1 VLLLVFLYIETVLSL
16 FPWTRTY
23 AVPMLDLV
31 ISPLRNIVQ
40 SILDY
45 LPKLAFLVILFLVVR
60 YTLNILQAFMKGI
73 QHGRLVFLGFEAD
86 WALPIY
92 KLARV
97 VIIAFTV
104 VVAYPYIPGSESPAF
119 KGVSLFLGVVF
130 SLGSSSSIANIVAG
144 YMVIF
149 RGAFRVGD
157 RVKIGEQV
165 GDVTEMRLQATH
177 LRTIKN
183 EDISVPNSLIL
194 NTPVTNYSVLA
205 RKGGLI
211 LHTSVTIG
219 YDAPWRQVHAMLLQA
234 AERTAGLLTEPK
246 PFVLQTALNDFY
258 VAYEINAY
266 TERPLE
272 MVRIYSDLHQ
282 NIQDVFNEHGVQI
295 MSPHYLGDP
304 AQSKIVPKE
313 HWYKPPAKQESA

>member
-1 VLLLVFLYIETVLSL
+1 
-16 FPWTRTY
+16 
-23 AVPMLDLV
+23 MLDLV
-31 ISPLRNIVQ
+31 VGPLR
-40 SILDY
+40 SIARSVLDY
-45 LPKLAFLVILFLVVR
+45 LPKLAFLVVLFLVAR
-60 YTLNILQAFMKGI
+60 YLLNLLRALFLSIYR
-73 QHGRLVFLGFEAD
+73 GRISFDGFESE

-97 VIIAFTV
+97 VFIAFMV

-119 KGVSLFLGVVF
+119 KGISLFLGVVF

-149 RGAFRVGD
+149 RRAFKVGD

-183 EDISVPNSLIL
+183 EEVSVPNSLIL
-194 NTPVTNYSVLA
+194 NNPVINYSVLA
-205 RKGGLI
+205 KKGGLI

-219 YDAPWRQVHAMLLQA
+219 YDTPWRLVHALLLKA
-234 AERTAGLLTEPK
+234 AERTEGLLREPK

-258 VAYEINAY
+258 VSYELNVY
-266 TERPLE
+266 TDRPLE
-272 MVRIYSDLHQ
+272 MVLIYSHLHQ
-282 NIQDVFNEHGVQI
+282 NIQDAFNEQGVQI

-304 AQSKIVPKE
+304 AQTKIVPKDQ
-313 HWYKPPAKQESA
+313 WFQPPAKQEGA